1 MMGGTEGWHDGFV
14 MKNSHLT
21 SHFRRPRPSPQAIA
35 VLAAMILLAA
45 CPPLLAQTA
54 AAPRRIAYLGLGPSE
69 STRVCMNDVR
79 AGLQKAGW
87 SVGDQVV
94 LEWSDAGN
102 DPARLAPLARAIV
115 ASRPD
120 VLIATENVPNTA
132 LMDATRELP
141 IVVMGA
147 TNLHQVLDAQL
158 RPIANVTGVS
168 LGLKGQYAI
177 KPVEVLLQAFPAARR
192 IGLIE
197 NNDQPGHDDGGSL
210 PPIAELV
217 RQAGAELVRARFTG
231 EAGIAA
237 AWDELARRKVDAVMI
252 RPDSSGFLGEHA
264 RQAQRVGLPAIAH
277 NSWFATRYGGLLSY
291 GAVGRVNMCGRGARY
306 VDQVLRG
313 RPLAELPVEEL
324 YEAAMVVNLDA
335 AQRLG
340 VTLPPALVERANRL
354 IRPGERTAS
363 PVAGTETTPWP

>member
-1 MMGGTEGWHDGFV
+1 MFPAR
-14 MKNSHLT
+14 
-21 SHFRRPRPSPQAIA
+21 FA
-35 VLAAMILLAA
+35 LAALLAA
-45 CPPLLAQTA
+45 SLPASAQT
-54 AAPRRIAYLGLGPSE
+54 APRRIAYLGIAPSE
-69 STRVCMNDVR
+69 SVRVCMNDVR

-94 LEWSDAGN
+94 LEWTDAGN
-102 DPARLAPLARAIV
+102 DPARLAPLAQAIV
-115 ASRPD
+115 AGRPD
-120 VLIATENVPNTA
+120 VLITTEDLPNTA
-132 LMDATRELP
+132 LMNATRELP

-147 TNLHQVLDAQL
+147 TNLNQVLDAQL
-158 RPIANVTGVS
+158 RPVANVTGVS
-168 LGLKGQYAI
+168 LGLHNQYAI

-192 IGLIE
+192 VGLIE
-197 NNDQPGHDDGGSL
+197 NNQQPGHNDGGSL
-210 PPIAELV
+210 PYVAELV
-217 RQAGAELVRARFTG
+217 RQTGAELVRARFTG

-252 RPDSSGFLGEHA
+252 RPDASAFLGEHA

-306 VDQVLRG
+306 IDQVLRG

-324 YEAAMVVNLDA
+324 YEASLVINLDA

-340 VTLPPALVERANRL
+340 VTLPPALIARANRL
-354 IRPGERTAS
+354 IQPGERTRL
-363 PVAGTETTPWP
+363 PIAGTETTP